1 MSETLSVATSPTQSI
16 EGRRIAGGEGALE
29 LERHYT
35 PAEIGTLW
43 GFDQTTIRRMFID
56 EPGVLK
62 EGKRARRDG
71 KRQYVSLRIPES
83 VAVRVHQRK
92 AR

>member
-1 MSETLSVATSPTQSI
+1 MSETLSVATSSTRSI
-16 EGRRIAGGEGALE
+16 EGRLICRGEGA

-35 PAEIGTLW
+35 PAEIGALW
-43 GFDQTTIRRMFID
+43 GFDQTTIRRMFMD

-62 EGKRARRDG
+62 EGKRGRRDG

-83 VAVRVHQRK
+83 VAVRVHERK
-92 AR
+92 AK

>member
-1 MSETLSVATSPTQSI
+1 MSKTRLATSPTSHAHPI
-16 EGRRIAGGEGALE
+16 EGLLAGGEGALE
-29 LERHYT
+29 RHLT
-35 PAEIGTLW
+35 PQQLAALW

-71 KRQYVSLRIPES
+71 KRSYVSLRIPAS
-83 VAVRVHQRK
+83 VARRVHERK
-92 AR
+92 TR